1 MQINRDKLLQAA
13 ARFDSQSSGS
23 GSDSDSGSNHK
34 RARHKT
40 EHKKYSSKRKSKH
53 SSSKK
58 SQRSHKRAKRS
69 DHEKI
74 AELEQRAA
82 AMGASNALPS
92 MGRMGFGRYS
102 STFTAVSGDSVTLDT
117 SGDANNAL
125 YESLYGCDVPRYNRM
140 DPLDLVRV
148 SRRLGVQQLGD
159 TNLGNAA
166 ADRCVGS
173 AHAFCVIRASLSCYV
188 SLLCKQRHC

>member
-1 MQINRDKLLQAA
+1 MQIDRDKLLQAA
-13 ARFDSQSSGS
+13 SRFDSQSSETD
-23 GSDSDSGSNHK
+23 SDSDSGSKHK
-34 RARHKT
+34 RSLHKS
-40 EHKKYSSKRKSKH
+40 EHKKHSKKRKSKH

-58 SQRSHKRAKRS
+58 SQKSHKRAKRS

-82 AMGASNALPS
+82 AMGASNVLS
-92 MGRMGFGRYS
+92 GMGRMGFGRYS
-102 STFTAVSGDSVTLDT
+102 STFTAVSVDSVTLDT

-125 YESLYGCDVPRYNRM
+125 YESLYGGDVPRYNRM

-148 SRRLGVQQLGD
+148 SRRLGVQQAGD

-173 AHAFCVIRASLSCYV
+173 KPCY
-188 SLLCKQRHC
+188 LC

>member
-1 MQINRDKLLQAA
+1 MQIDRDKLLQAA
-13 ARFDSQSSGS
+13 SRFDSQSSGS
-23 GSDSDSGSNHK
+23 DSESDSDSNCRRS
-34 RARHKT
+34 RHKS
-40 EHKKYSSKRKSKH
+40 EHKKHSKKRKSKH

-58 SQRSHKRAKRS
+58 SHKSHKRAKRS

-82 AMGASNALPS
+82 AMGASNVLPG
-92 MGRMGFGRYS
+92 MGRMGFGRYI
-102 STFTAVSGDSVTLDT
+102 STLTAMSGDSVTLDT

-125 YESLYGCDVPRYNRM
+125 YESLYGGDVPRYNRM

-148 SRRLGVQQLGD
+148 SRRLGVQQAGD

-173 AHAFCVIRASLSCYV
+173 APCC
-188 SLLCKQRHC
+188 LCQQGGLVMLCQTSV